1 MVIYE
6 PVIGNNMLNNIL
18 DYPELIKFIN
28 QGGVDVKQKQTDSY
42 GQKVNLASEKSRS
55 QK

>member
-6 PVIGNNMLNNIL
+6 PIIGKDVLGNLL

-28 QGGVDVKQKQTDSY
+28 HGGVDVKEKQTASY
-42 GQKVNLASEKSRS
+42 LNKVKLASEKSRS
-55 QK
+55 KK

>member
-6 PVIGNNMLNNIL
+6 PVINKESLNNIQ

-28 QGGVDVKQKQTDSY
+28 QGGVVIKEKQTANSTK
-42 GQKVNLASEKSRS
+42 KVKLASEKSGC
-55 QK
+55 

>member
-6 PVIGNNMLNNIL
+6 PIIGNNVLNNIV

-28 QGGVDVKQKQTDSY
+28 QGGVDVKQKQAASY
-42 GQKVNLASEKSRS
+42 GKKVKLASEKSRS
-55 QK
+55 KK